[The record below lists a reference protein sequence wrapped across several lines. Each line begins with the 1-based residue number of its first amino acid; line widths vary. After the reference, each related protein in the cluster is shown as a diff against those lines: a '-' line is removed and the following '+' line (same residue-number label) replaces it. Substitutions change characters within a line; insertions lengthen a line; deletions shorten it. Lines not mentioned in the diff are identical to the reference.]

1 MGLKIQLK
9 KKKKSVL
16 HPLQV
21 SSGLLHNRFTS
32 HTPSTTVS
40 LPAPFP
46 LEFQT
51 HWMSWLS
58 VLAELLVY
66 VVASLYPSS
75 MLIQNLFLRRQLTI
89 S

>member
-1 MGLKIQLK
+1 M
-9 KKKKSVL
+9 SVL

-21 SSGLLHNRFTS
+21 SSGLLHNCFTS
-32 HTPSTTVS
+32 HTPSTTVM
-40 LPAPFP
+40 PTPFP
-46 LEFQT
+46 LEFQM

-66 VVASLYPSS
+66 DIASLYPSAV
-75 MLIQNLFLRRQLTI
+75 LIQNLILRRQLTI